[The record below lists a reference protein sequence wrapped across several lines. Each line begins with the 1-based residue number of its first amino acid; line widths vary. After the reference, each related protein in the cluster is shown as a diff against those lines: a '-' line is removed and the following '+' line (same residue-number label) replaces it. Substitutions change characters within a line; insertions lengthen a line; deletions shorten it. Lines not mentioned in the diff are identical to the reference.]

1 VRGPGR
7 GVWLIAAAAA
17 LVAGCAPQPPYT
29 PTPTR
34 TPVPASAAV
43 VSTAPMPTPTVTPSP
58 PPTAPPTA
66 TPDLTAEG
74 PSPAPTEPSPT
85 PAEAGP
91 QPTAGGSG
99 GEAAPAEPPPEAA
112 EGLPGHF
119 WLGRP
124 IPADYRDWLDR
135 TYPYGGTS
143 GGRLRPHTGG
153 DFFNPEGT
161 PVIAASDGT
170 VYYAGTDAETLY
182 GPDPNFYG
190 NLIVLR
196 TNLSYQ
202 GQPVYTLYGHL
213 SQIGVEPGQ
222 NIAAG
227 EEIGRVGGTGVAN
240 GGAHLH
246 FEVRVGDPTSY
257 VTSTRN
263 PDLWIAPYG
272 GYGTLAGRVADAGGA
287 ALPNVS
293 VTIRGED
300 AIRYAVTYAGAEN
313 IPDAELGENFTYG
326 DLPAGWYTVTTG
338 IQGRSV
344 QQRVYVPAGQ
354 IAWVVFNLE

>member
-1 VRGPGR
+1 MRGPGWVV
-7 GVWLIAAAAA
+7 GLIAAAA
-17 LVAGCAPQPPYT
+17 LVVGCAPQPPYT

-34 TPVPASAAV
+34 TPAPPSPTVG
-43 VSTAPMPTPTVTPSP
+43 STASMPAPTDTPSP
-58 PPTAPPTA
+58 PPTAVPPTA

-74 PSPAPTEPSPT
+74 PTPAPTELSPT
-85 PAEAGP
+85 PAESL
-91 QPTAGGSG
+91 PTAGGST

-119 WLGRP
+119 WLRRP

-143 GGRLRPHTGG
+143 GGRFRPHTGVE
-153 DFFNPEGT
+153 FFNPEGT
-161 PVIAASDGT
+161 PVIAAADGT
-170 VYYAGTDAETLY
+170 VYYAGTDGDALY
-182 GPDPNFYG
+182 GPDLNFYG
-190 NLIVLR
+190 NLIVLQ
-196 TNLSYQ
+196 TNLTYQ

-222 NIAAG
+222 NVAAG
-227 EEIGRVGGTGVAN
+227 EEIGKVGGTGVAN
-240 GGAHLH
+240 GGSHLH
-246 FEVRVGDPTSY
+246 FEVRVGDPLGY
-257 VTSTRN
+257 FTSTRN
-263 PDLWIAPYG
+263 PDLWISPYG
-272 GYGTLAGRVADAGGA
+272 GYGTLAGRVTDASGA

-300 AIRYAVTYAGAEN
+300 TIRYAVTYAGEEN
-313 IPDAELGENFTYG
+313 IPDNEYHENFTYG

-344 QQRVYVPAGQ
+344 QQQVYVPAGQ
-354 IAWVVFNLE
+354 LAWVEFTLE